1 MLDETSGEVRRSID
15 RLRASEGC
23 VEEPL
28 WRPSAS
34 WEGIRRDSRC
44 DIGSGGTGGGELG
57 GNETASGTAGCAII
71 DFERV
76 RHRVWIPPNGSSLA
90 RSTDPFIGVSAS
102 KTSSWSSLC
111 VLLTLLKKGAWSE
124 AEIRSL
130 TGVGCCGWARF
141 PCVCVTGGKISI

>member
-1 MLDETSGEVRRSID
+1 VFDATSEVRRSID

-28 WRPSAS
+28 CRPSAS
-34 WEGIRRDSRC
+34 WEGIRSDSRC
-44 DIGSGGTGGGELG
+44 DIGSGGTGGGVLG
-57 GNETASGTAGCAII
+57 GNEAACSTAECAII
-71 DFERV
+71 DFERA
-76 RHRVWIPPNGSSLA
+76 RDRVWIPANDSSLV
-90 RSTDPFIGVSAS
+90 RSQDPSFGVSAS

-130 TGVGCCGWARF
+130 TGVGCCGWASF
-141 PCVCVTGGKISI
+141 PCVSGTGGKISI